1 MKKLSLGILSVSLV
15 VGVGADEHPRSEATV
30 LSEMVVMALPLERT
44 LFEQAQPVS
53 LLAEESLKLSLAP
66 TLGETLQNLPG
77 VSASGF
83 GPAASRPVIRGMD
96 GDRIRILQNGSNT
109 IDASSTSPDHAVSF
123 DPVLA
128 RRIEVV
134 RGPATLLY
142 GPNAIGGVVNQV
154 DGRIPEA
161 PIGQAVRGTA
171 SGRYGSVNAERGG
184 ALMAEGGQG
193 LWNWHLEGFKRAMDN
208 LTIPGANV
216 SSRKWLATEPDE
228 RGELNRTVG
237 RLPNSGFRTEGLSG
251 GFSAASDR
259 GFFGAAYSGVH
270 SNYGTV
276 AEPHSSI
283 DMEQRRWDVRGLIR
297 EPVRGIRSVKLNLGV
312 SDYRHTEFHGSDAEN
327 IFKNRGFDLRLEVAH
342 ERVGRMEG
350 TFGVQFEGS
359 RLSVTGEH
367 EPFLPVVRN
376 NTGSLF
382 WFEEVDLNPVRF
394 QLGARYD
401 NVRLRAGEF
410 EREGTVGSPDGVAFG
425 ARQNQYDNLS
435 LSAGVIWTPASGYA
449 VALNSA
455 FSQRAP
461 SYQELYAG
469 GVHHATAVFEMGD
482 DALRSERAVSVDLSF
497 RKNAGHVTGSLTG
510 YVYQFSRYIG
520 MFNTGDTVEEEH
532 DGETHALPVYGFRS
546 VPARFV
552 GAEAE
557 VVVHLHGAVEVDAQG
572 EVVPQERAL
581 DLSFKA
587 DYVRAE
593 DRSVGGGAL
602 PRIPPF
608 RGTVG
613 LTHRS
618 GGFYAGVEG
627 QYAARQNRVSDNEL
641 PTDSYFMVN
650 AHAGYRVKFK
660 DRTVDVY
667 LKGLNL
673 TDAEARMHTSVLKDV
688 APLGG
693 RGVSVGMRVDF

>member
-1 MKKLSLGILSVSLV
+1 MKKICSSILSGCLVVSLV
-15 VGVGADEHPRSEATV
+15 ADEHPRSEATV

-66 TLGETLQNLPG
+66 TLGETLQALPG

-83 GPAASRPVIRGMD
+83 SPAASRPVIRGMD

-109 IDASSTSPDHAVSF
+109 MDGSSTSPDHAVSF

-161 PIGQAVRGTA
+161 PIGKPVQGTL

-184 ALMAEGGQG
+184 ALMAEGGRG
-193 LWNWHLEGFKRAMDN
+193 LWNWHLEGFKRAMDD
-208 LTIPGANV
+208 LTIPGASV
-216 SSRKWLATEPDE
+216 SSRKWLATAPDE

-251 GFSAASDR
+251 GVSAASDR

-297 EPVRGIRSVKLNLGV
+297 EPLRGIRSVKLNLGV
-312 SDYRHTEFHGSDAEN
+312 SDYRHTEFHGADAEN
-327 IFKNRGFDLRLEVAH
+327 VFKNRGYDLRMEVAH
-342 ERVGRMEG
+342 ERVGLMEG
-350 TFGVQFEGS
+350 TFGLQFEGS

-367 EPFLPVVRN
+367 APFLPAVRS
-376 NTGSLF
+376 NTGSAF
-382 WFEEVDLNPVRF
+382 WFEEVNLDPVRF

-401 NVRLRAGEF
+401 RVQLRAGGF
-410 EREGTVGSPDGVAFG
+410 EREGTVGSPVPVEFG
-425 ARQNQYDNLS
+425 ARGNGYDNVS
-435 LSAGVIWTPASGYA
+435 LSAGVIWTPVKGYA

-455 FSQRAP
+455 LSQRAP

-469 GVHHATAVFEMGD
+469 GVHHATAVFEIGD
-482 DALRSERAVSVDLSF
+482 DALRSERAVSVDLSV
-497 RKNAGHVTGSLTG
+497 RKNVGHVTGSLTG
-510 YVYQFSRYIG
+510 YVYEFSRYIG

-532 DGETHALPVYGFRS
+532 DGEVHALPVFGFRS

-552 GAEAE
+552 GGEAE

-572 EVVPQERAL
+572 EMVPQERAL

-593 DRSVGGGAL
+593 DLSAGGRAL

-613 LTHRS
+613 LAHRS

-627 QYAARQNRVSDNEL
+627 QYVARQNRVSENEL

-650 AHAGYRVKFK
+650 AHAGYRMKFS

-673 TDAEARMHTSVLKDV
+673 TDVEARMHTSVLKEV

-693 RGVSVGMRVDF
+693 RGIAVGMRVDF

>member
-1 MKKLSLGILSVSLV
+1 MKKICSSILSGCLVVSLV
-15 VGVGADEHPRSEATV
+15 ADEHPRSEATV

-66 TLGETLQNLPG
+66 TLGETLQALPG

-83 GPAASRPVIRGMD
+83 SPAASRPVIRGMD
-96 GDRIRILQNGSNT
+96 GDRIRILQNGTNT
-109 IDASSTSPDHAVSF
+109 MDGSSTSPDHAVSF

-161 PIGQAVRGTA
+161 PIGKAVQGTL

-184 ALMAEGGQG
+184 ALMAEGGRG
-193 LWNWHLEGFKRAMDN
+193 LWNWHLEGFKRAMDD
-208 LTIPGANV
+208 LTIPGATV

-228 RGELNRTVG
+228 RGELNRTLG

-251 GFSAASDR
+251 GVSAASDR

-297 EPVRGIRSVKLNLGV
+297 EPMRGIRSVKLNLGV
-312 SDYRHTEFHGSDAEN
+312 SDYRHTEFHGADAEN
-327 IFKNRGFDLRLEVAH
+327 VFKNRGYDLRMEVAH
-342 ERVGRMEG
+342 ERVGLMEG
-350 TFGVQFEGS
+350 TFGLQFEGS

-367 EPFLPVVRN
+367 APFLPAVRS
-376 NTGSLF
+376 NTGSAF
-382 WFEEVDLNPVRF
+382 WFEEVNLDPVRF

-401 NVRLRAGEF
+401 RVQLRAGGF
-410 EREGTVGSPDGVAFG
+410 EREGTVGSPDSVEFG
-425 ARQNQYDNLS
+425 ARGNGYDNVS
-435 LSAGVIWTPASGYA
+435 LSAGVIWTPVKGYA

-455 FSQRAP
+455 LSQRAP

-469 GVHHATAVFEMGD
+469 GVHHATAVFEIGD
-482 DALRSERAVSVDLSF
+482 DALRSERAVSVDLSV
-497 RKNAGHVTGSLTG
+497 RKNVGHVTGSLTG
-510 YVYQFSRYIG
+510 YVYEFSRYIG

-532 DGETHALPVYGFRS
+532 DGEVHALPVFGFRS

-552 GAEAE
+552 GGEAE

-572 EVVPQERAL
+572 EMVPQERAL

-593 DRSVGGGAL
+593 DLSVGGRAL

-627 QYAARQNRVSDNEL
+627 QYVARQNRVSENEL

-650 AHAGYRVKFK
+650 AHAGYRMKFS

-673 TDAEARMHTSVLKDV
+673 TDVEARMHTSVLKDV

-693 RGVSVGMRVDF
+693 RGISVGMRVDF